1 MCQYMSVFISFGEFL
16 GPISVFDICPVII
29 GRNICSTHKKC
40 QWTWHLFYSHRP
52 NTPIYHLRSLNQNWR
67 RGYYSYKCILDEA
80 RLQRSDRESL
90 LASQARLEEPFDG
103 FVEVGEQLDWIKS
116 EYGKMSKGTPNT
128 CGWGFSTETP
138 LLRITTP
145 RYEPSY
151 WSISMVVMEYVDG
164 DTFVVAKQKISEESI
179 ERVRSA
185 VRRAL
190 ELLHRHG
197 LVFGQN
203 RHNSIS
209 HSQYLCRLD
218 IKGPSLF

>member
-1 MCQYMSVFISFGEFL
+1 
-16 GPISVFDICPVII
+16 
-29 GRNICSTHKKC
+29 
-40 QWTWHLFYSHRP
+40 
-52 NTPIYHLRSLNQNWR
+52 
-67 RGYYSYKCILDEA
+67 
-80 RLQRSDRESL
+80 
-90 LASQARLEEPFDG
+90 
-103 FVEVGEQLDWIKS
+103 
-116 EYGKMSKGTPNT
+116 
-128 CGWGFSTETP
+128 
-138 LLRITTP
+138 
-145 RYEPSY
+145 
-151 WSISMVVMEYVDG
+151 MVVMEYVDG